1 MNIFEQTKSLL
12 DIISVSEKYGINV
25 INGTKALCPFHNDT
39 NPSMSFKNDICTCWV
54 CNETFDCIGLVS
66 KLFNLTP
73 IESVKKLNQ
82 DFKLGLKIGQPIP
95 HETIRKI
102 EQENELLKLFDKWE
116 HESFIILTDYLH
128 LLNNWKQQ
136 YSPTK
141 DDFIKDKINKK
152 YLEAC
157 YNLDYIDYLTDVFI
171 NGTYKDKVELYKTH
185 RKEIE
190 KIGNKI
196 RKIRNI
202 SRA

>member
-1 MNIFEQTKSLL
+1 MNIFQQTKSLL

-39 NPSMSFKNDICTCWV
+39 NPSMSFKDDICTCWV

-73 IESVKKLNQ
+73 FESVKKLNN
-82 DFKLGLKIGQPIP
+82 DFKLGLRIGQPIP
-95 HETIRKI
+95 QEEIKKL
-102 EQENELLKLFDKWE
+102 EQENELLQLFDKWE
-116 HESFIILTDYLH
+116 KNSFIILTDYLD

-141 DDFIKDKINKK
+141 DNFLKDNINEK

-157 YNLDYIDYLTDVFI
+157 HNFDYIDYLTDVFI
-171 NGTYKDKVELYKTH
+171 SGTYKDKVELYKTH

-190 KIGNKI
+190 RIGNKI
-196 RKIRNI
+196 RKIK
-202 SRA
+202 

>member
-1 MNIFEQTKSLL
+1 MNIFQQAKSLL

-39 NPSMSFKNDICTCWV
+39 NPSMSFKGDICTCWV

-73 IESVKKLNQ
+73 MESVKKLNQ

-95 HETIRKI
+95 HEAIKKI

-116 HESFIILTDYLH
+116 HEAFIILTDYLH

-141 DDFIKDKINKK
+141 DDFLKDNINEK

-157 YNLDYIDYLTDVFI
+157 YNFDYIDYLTDVFI
-171 NGTYKDKVELYKTH
+171 SGTYKDKVELYKTH

-196 RKIRNI
+196 RKIRTI
-202 SRA
+202 SNS

>member
-1 MNIFEQTKSLL
+1 MNIFQQVKSLL

-39 NPSMSFKNDICTCWV
+39 NPSMSFKGDICTCWV

-73 IESVKKLNQ
+73 MESVKKLNQ

-95 HETIRKI
+95 HEAIKKI

-116 HESFIILTDYLH
+116 HEAFIILTNYLH

-141 DDFIKDKINKK
+141 DDFIKDNINEK

-157 YNLDYIDYLTDVFI
+157 HNFDYIDYLTDVFI
-171 NGTYKDKVELYKTH
+171 SGTYKDKVELYKTH

-196 RKIRNI
+196 RKIRPIGN
-202 SRA
+202 S